1 MENNNLEELLVLYA
15 LGELEPDEATAVEAE
30 LQKRPELAAEVEKV
44 RRADGLLSDVFALSD
59 EAAQQ
64 AVVEESVKPKIADKA
79 ETSRRLARRFAFAS
93 AALSL
98 FFVVV
103 ALLYPQFVKNDVQ
116 VAMTN
121 QETTEDKSFSMD
133 SITEGVK
140 LEESVPTPVE
150 PVLKQAQEEAPLFA
164 LNAMDDADVAAED
177 VVEEADEAIP
187 PEAPA
192 EVEMEMVEADMD
204 QADEV
209 QAAPAYA
216 PLNAPAPAAAAPE
229 MEAEE
234 SAGLMRA
241 AAPKSDD
248 SEPEEA
254 QAQYFMRNALYD
266 IPGQKT
272 PEGMAPIK
280 GEVPPMKEELLQES
294 TLGEM
299 AVDQMNKRLDAQ
311 RKVNAESKGLKQ
323 KRSFEQYRQDRGAAA
338 VLIQDSYDILRK
350 CVLEDNRFPNPA
362 DVKVDQW
369 LSHFGGAQPVKV
381 TKSKSEATE
390 DKDAQF
396 AKAVNQFGSLLSKDE
411 PTDVKAFEEV
421 LNLLKDSVGD
431 DPKRLEFRSIVEKTI
446 EMKKRSE

>member
-15 LGELEPDEATAVEAE
+15 LGELEPDEASAVEEE

-64 AVVEESVKPKIADKA
+64 AVVEESVKPKIADKS
-79 ETSRRLARRFAFAS
+79 ETSRRLARRFALAS

-103 ALLYPQFVKNDVQ
+103 ALLYPQFVSKDVQ
-116 VAMTN
+116 VAMTT
-121 QETTEDKSFSMD
+121 QETAEDKSVPMD
-133 SITEGVK
+133 AVTKDVK
-140 LEESVPTPVE
+140 LEESAPEAEEPTLE
-150 PVLKQAQEEAPLFA
+150 EAQEDAPRFA
-164 LNAMDDADVAAED
+164 LNAMGA
-177 VVEEADEAIP
+177 VEQADEAIP

-209 QAAPAYA
+209 PAAPAYA
-216 PLNAPAPAAAAPE
+216 PLNTAAPAPAAAPA
-229 MEAEE
+229 MEADE

-241 AAPKSDD
+241 AAPKSDA

-280 GEVPPMKEELLQES
+280 GEIPPMKEELLPEKF
-294 TLGEM
+294 LGEM
-299 AVDQMNKRLDAQ
+299 AVDQMKKRLDAQ
-311 RKVNAESKGLKQ
+311 QKVNAEKSFNKKNKLKGL
-323 KRSFEQYRQDRGAAA
+323 FLNEQDAPAPG
-338 VLIQDSYDILRK
+338 SYVILRT
-350 CVLEDNRFPNPA
+350 CVMEEDRLPEQKT
-362 DVKVDQW
+362 VKVEQW
-369 LSHFGGAQPVKV
+369 LNYFGIAQPVKAA
-381 TKSKSEATE
+381 KSKSEATE
-390 DKDAQF
+390 DKDVQF

-431 DPKRLEFRSIVEKTI
+431 DAKRLEFKAIVEKTI
-446 EMKKRSE
+446 EIKKRSE

>member
-15 LGELEPDEATAVEAE
+15 LGELEPDEASAVEEE

-64 AVVEESVKPKIADKA
+64 AVVEESVKPKIADKS
-79 ETSRRLARRFAFAS
+79 ETSRHLARRFALAS

-116 VAMTN
+116 VAMTT
-121 QETTEDKSFSMD
+121 QETAGEKSVPMDAVTED
-133 SITEGVK
+133 VN
-140 LEESVPTPVE
+140 LEESAPETEEPTLE
-150 PVLKQAQEEAPLFA
+150 EAQEDAPRFV
-164 LNAMDDADVAAED
+164 LNAMDVA
-177 VVEEADEAIP
+177 EEADEAIP

-209 QAAPAYA
+209 PAAPAYA

-229 MEAEE
+229 METEE
-234 SAGLMRA
+234 RAGLMRA
-241 AAPKSDD
+241 SAPKSDG

-299 AVDQMNKRLDAQ
+299 AVDQMKKRLDAQ
-311 RKVNAESKGLKQ
+311 QKVNAESKGLEQ
-323 KRSFEQYRQDRGAAA
+323 KRSFEQYRQDRGSAV
-338 VLIQDSYDILRK
+338 VLIQDSYAILRK
-350 CVLEDNRFPNPA
+350 CVLEENRLPNPA

-369 LSHFGGAQPVKV
+369 LSHFGIAQPVKAA
-381 TKSKSEATE
+381 KSKNEAP
-390 DKDAQF
+390 DNKDAQF
-396 AKAVNQFGSLLSKDE
+396 VKAVNLFAAALSNPE
-411 PTDVKAFEEV
+411 PADVKAFEEV
-421 LNLLKDSVGD
+421 LDLLKDSVGD
-431 DPKRLEFRSIVEKTI
+431 DAKRLEFKAIVEKAI
-446 EMKKRSE
+446 EIKKKSE